1 MNERLDRFR
10 SGDHWH
16 ELPVMGLFRI
26 EDGRIVLWRD
36 YFDRESFTK
45 ALASK

>member
-1 MNERLDRFR
+1 VSN
-10 SGDHWH
+10 GK
-16 ELPVMGLFRI
+16 I
-26 EDGRIVLWRD
+26 ALWRD

>member
-1 MNERLDRFR
+1 VV
-10 SGDHWH
+10 S
-16 ELPVMGLFRI
+16 
-26 EDGRIVLWRD
+26 DGKIALWRD